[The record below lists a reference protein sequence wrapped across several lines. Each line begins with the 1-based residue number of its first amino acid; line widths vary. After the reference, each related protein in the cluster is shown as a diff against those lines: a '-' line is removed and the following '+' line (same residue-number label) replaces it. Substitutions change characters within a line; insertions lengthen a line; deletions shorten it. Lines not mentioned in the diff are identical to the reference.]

1 MSGLQDALVRSYD
14 GVKEELLHNIYALE
28 ADKEGELDELAALR
42 RDVQDGRLSR
52 ETMELLERWVRG

>member
-14 GVKEELLHNIYALE
+14 GVKEALLHNIYELE
-28 ADKEGELDELAALR
+28 ADREGELDSLAALR
-42 RDVQDGRLSR
+42 RDVNDGRLSR